1 MLYTIQSVFNWKE
14 SEKEK
19 VQGVRSQPR
28 ASLICIC
35 LYLCTKLCCIVLYR
49 STNKDFLCCVSLQSS
64 RKYKYFFF
72 KNYITVNKVFMYKT
86 VLYCTVRTIKFQP
99 SNIEHKGTVLKIKG
113 TNLCTC
119 LEGGEITTIKIILY
133 KKKIATINIICLKG
147 L

>member
-1 MLYTIQSVFNWKE
+1 
-14 SEKEK
+14 
-19 VQGVRSQPR
+19 
-28 ASLICIC
+28 
-35 LYLCTKLCCIVLYR
+35 
-49 STNKDFLCCVSLQSS
+49 
-64 RKYKYFFF
+64 
-72 KNYITVNKVFMYKT
+72 MYKT